1 MSSSSSS
8 SDTLLLLETA
18 HFAAIAHA
26 KQVRK
31 NHARTPYINHPL
43 DVARRIAAPG
53 STLSPSPP
61 VHILQAAMLHDVV
74 EDTEY
79 TADDIEARFG
89 KRVRDIVMECS
100 DDPSLNKAAR
110 KQAQIDHA
118 PHKSWDAKHVKLA
131 DKLSNLTDLSSP
143 GGVPIGW
150 TRERVE
156 EYFQWGKRVTDAIG
170 KDANPGLSEQLEEL
184 YTKATFEFGGKTW
197 KALPGYE
204 EK

>member
-1 MSSSSSS
+1 MRSEGEQRTVALLSLLPLFDRLSIDFESLSYLNRIDYRIAFTLSRRLLAFISLRASSRSMSSSSSS

-74 EDTEY
+74 EDTEVS
-79 TADDIEARFG
+79 F
-89 KRVRDIVMECS
+89 
-100 DDPSLNKAAR
+100 
-110 KQAQIDHA
+110 
-118 PHKSWDAKHVKLA
+118 
-131 DKLSNLTDLSSP
+131 
-143 GGVPIGW
+143 
-150 TRERVE
+150 E
-156 EYFQWGKRVTDAIG
+156 EI
-170 KDANPGLSEQLEEL
+170 
-184 YTKATFEFGGKTW
+184 
-197 KALPGYE
+197 
-204 EK
+204 